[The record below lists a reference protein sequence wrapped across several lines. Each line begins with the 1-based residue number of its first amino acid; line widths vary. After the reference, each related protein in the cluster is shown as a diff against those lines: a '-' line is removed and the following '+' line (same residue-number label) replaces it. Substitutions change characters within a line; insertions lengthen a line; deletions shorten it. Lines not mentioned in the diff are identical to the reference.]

1 MKKKWLKQRDFN
13 LLIIDIDHFKKINDS
28 YGHEV
33 GDDVI
38 RHVAQRI
45 NNSIR
50 AKDVAVRWGG
60 EEFIITFADMTSSQL
75 HIKAKQICHSIASA
89 PILNLSITV
98 SIGGISATD
107 IDFNDAYKAAD
118 KALYVSKNHGRNQYT
133 IAEKPKK

>member
-1 MKKKWLKQRDFN
+1 MTTNFIVAITMKKMVKNEDFN
-13 LLIIDIDHFKKINDS
+13 LLIIDIDHLKKINDS

-45 NNSIR
+45 SNSIR
-50 AKDVAVRWGG
+50 NAKDVAVRWGG

-98 SIGGISATD
+98 SIGGISAD
-107 IDFNDAYKAAD
+107 
-118 KALYVSKNHGRNQYT
+118 
-133 IAEKPKK
+133 